1 MPPRRPAAVAIEMA
15 LVLPFLAAACAMA
28 LDFARVLQAAQV
40 LQSAAAAGAACATGT
55 TWTTWTTAPPGGEED
70 AAREAACAEAATL
83 APPLRPDQVTV
94 TADGPLVTV
103 AVDYDFP
110 LLTAAVVPEGTV
122 RLRRSVTARITPQAG
137 N

>member
-55 TWTTWTTAPPGGEED
+55 TWTTAPPGGEGD